1 MLKRESFASTWTH
14 SLSIRLEFDERCQE
28 LAGRWVESL
37 YRRRGYSLKLQVRL
51 HKVEDLIVHDRP
63 ILALVEPVAFLVHD
77 QPLRVAT
84 DFL

>member
-1 MLKRESFASTWTH
+1 MLKRESFSKSWGIAYQFDLSSMNAAKNWQGDGLRASTDGEAT
-14 SLSIRLEFDERCQE
+14 
-28 LAGRWVESL
+28 A
-37 YRRRGYSLKLQVRL
+37 LKLQVRL

-77 QPLRVAT
+77 QPLGVTT